1 VTMAQSEAQGR
12 AGRQRPRKCGLRF
25 HSIGAPGEEPVFT
38 QVPEQ
43 PSDVLDV
50 ELPQTRPRADTLEKP
65 VSPKFRAFKS
75 RASDGS
81 RNSVTSWRMALFL
94 ADIEQKRAM
103 ELAGILPSSHADG
116 IPWQRESSDGGD
128 AAQKSVNFVASQ
140 ARSSAR
146 AEVLA
151 VTPREPVP
159 PPPPPEDPDELLA
172 PHVRRA
178 ALSSLRPVA
187 RLMQG
192 DQILETARRD
202 VLQSRTELMLAR
214 ISKVSNPEPYVPPP
228 SAKTVSAPDPEVQA
242 ELKKIKQAL
251 RSMFGV
257 VVDATDL
264 VKSDSELQLEG
275 ALHVRLKDIF
285 DHASEFTDNELAM
298 GQFVQLC
305 YNAGLQ
311 KLMDRRELPTI
322 FTKYCRTPVNA
333 LPGTRSCLGWPEFN
347 RAVCDLSE
355 RLDLP
360 LWKIMQLMSG
370 APDPDQ
376 IPA

>member
-1 VTMAQSEAQGR
+1 MAQPEAKGPEAR
-12 AGRQRPRKCGLRF
+12 KPRISGLRF

-38 QVPEQ
+38 HVPDQ

-50 ELPQTRPRADTLEKP
+50 ELPQTRPRAETSENDP
-65 VSPKFRAFKS
+65 SPKFRAFKS

-103 ELAGILPSSHADG
+103 EVAGILPSSQVGELPLRGVIGDG
-116 IPWQRESSDGGD
+116 T
-128 AAQKSVNFVASQ
+128 AQKSVNFVASQ
-140 ARSSAR
+140 SASSAR
-146 AEVLA
+146 AQVLA

-172 PHVRRA
+172 PHVKRA

-192 DQILETARRD
+192 DQVLESARRD
-202 VLQSRTELMLAR
+202 LLQSRTDLMLAR

-228 SAKTVSAPDPEVQA
+228 AAKAVSAPDPEVQA

-257 VVDATDL
+257 VVDNADL
-264 VKSDSELQLEG
+264 VKSDAELQLEG

-311 KLMDRRELPTI
+311 KLMDRRELPAV
-322 FTKYCRTPVNA
+322 FNKYCRTPLNA

-360 LWKIMQLMSG
+360 LWKIMRLMSG
-370 APDPDQ
+370 APDPDH
-376 IPA
+376 IPS